1 MRIPALKNGLKALCP
16 LLLASCTSAP
26 PSLPPQIIYVGCP
39 LVSACPI
46 PASHPQ
52 NNGDLSADVR
62 QLEAALL
69 SCGLQIDAIKL
80 CQEEHRVK
88 TQPTATAAD

>member
-1 MRIPALKNGLKALCP
+1 MKITPLNNGLKALCP

-26 PSLPPQIIYVGCP
+26 PSPPPQIIYVGCP
-39 LVSACPI
+39 AVTPCLI
-46 PASHPQ
+46 PGSQPL

-69 SCGLQIDAIKL
+69 TCGLQVDAIKQ
-80 CQEEHRVK
+80 CQESQRVK
-88 TQPTATAAD
+88 TQPTATTAH